1 MATLEIRDL
10 HVSVE
15 ADNAR
20 KEILKGVDLIVKQGE
35 THAIMGPNG
44 SGKSTLAY
52 SLAGHPKYT
61 ITSGTV
67 TLDGEDVLAM
77 TVDERA
83 RAGLFL
89 AMQYPVEIPGVS
101 VSNFLRT
108 SATAVRGEAPK
119 LRTWVKEVKET
130 MADLQMD
137 PAFAERNVN
146 EGFSGGEKKRHEI
159 LQLELLAE
167 GRDPRRD
174 RLRPGRRRP
183 ARRLRGRQPGPRDRR
198 GRHTADHALHADPPL
213 HQARLR
219 TRLRQRPY
227 CRVRRRRARRQA
239 GERGLRG
246 ICEGWRFRVTQLP
259 GLLDTE
265 AIRKDFPLLDR
276 TVHDGKKIVYL
287 DSAATSQK
295 PRQVLDALSEYYE
308 RHNAN
313 VHRGVYTI
321 AEEATALYEGARDKV
336 AAFIN
341 APSRNEVI
349 FTKNAS
355 ESLNLVAN
363 MLGWA
368 DEPYRVD
375 HETEIVITEMEHHS
389 NIVPWQ
395 LLSQRTGAKLK
406 WFGITDDG
414 RLDLSNIDEIITE
427 KTKIVSFTLV
437 SNIMGTI
444 NPVEKIIRRAQQ
456 VGALVCIDAS
466 QAAPHM
472 VLDVQALQADFVAF
486 TGHKMV
492 GPTGIGV
499 LWGRH
504 ELLEDLP
511 PFLGG
516 GEMIE
521 TVSMHSSTYAPA
533 PHKFEAGTPPI
544 AQAVG
549 LGAAVDYLSAIGMD
563 KIFQHEHAITEYA
576 VKRLLEVPDLKI
588 IGPAT
593 AEDRGATISFTL
605 GDIHPHDVGQVLDEQ
620 GIAVRVG
627 HHCARP
633 VCLRYGIPATTRA
646 SFYLYST
653 PAEVD
658 ALVDGLEHVRNFF
671 G

>member
-1 MATLEIRDL
+1 
-10 HVSVE
+10 
-15 ADNAR
+15 
-20 KEILKGVDLIVKQGE
+20 
-35 THAIMGPNG
+35 
-44 SGKSTLAY
+44 
-52 SLAGHPKYT
+52 
-61 ITSGTV
+61 
-67 TLDGEDVLAM
+67 M
-77 TVDERA
+77 TVP
-83 RAGLFL
+83 
-89 AMQYPVEIPGVS
+89 PVS
-101 VSNFLRT
+101 
-108 SATAVRGEAPK
+108 
-119 LRTWVKEVKET
+119 
-130 MADLQMD
+130 
-137 PAFAERNVN
+137 PA
-146 EGFSGGEKKRHEI
+146 S
-159 LQLELLAE
+159 
-167 GRDPRRD
+167 
-174 RLRPGRRRP
+174 
-183 ARRLRGRQPGPRDRR
+183 
-198 GRHTADHALHADPPL
+198 PPS
-213 HQARLR
+213 
-219 TRLRQRPY
+219 
-227 CRVRRRRARRQA
+227 
-239 GERGLRG
+239 
-246 ICEGWRFRVTQLP
+246 LP

-265 AIRKDFPLLDR
+265 AIRKDFPILDR
-276 TVHDGKKIVYL
+276 LVHDGQKVVYL
-287 DSAATSQK
+287 DNAATSQK
-295 PRQVLDALSEYYE
+295 PTQVLDALADYYE

-313 VHRGVYTI
+313 VHRGVHVL

-341 APSRNEVI
+341 APSRDEVI

-368 DEPYRVD
+368 DEPYRVERD
-375 HETEIVITEMEHHS
+375 SEIVITEMEHHS

-406 WFGITDDG
+406 WFGLTDEG
-414 RLDLSNIDEIITE
+414 RLDLDGIDELITE
-427 KTKIVSFTLV
+427 RTKVVSLTLV
-437 SNIMGTI
+437 SNILGTF
-444 NPVEKIIRRAQQ
+444 NPVETIVRRAQE
-456 VGALVCIDAS
+456 VGALVVVDAS

-486 TGHKMV
+486 TGHKMC

-499 LWGRH
+499 LWGRQ
-504 ELLEDLP
+504 ELLNDLP

-521 TVSMHSSTYAPA
+521 TVTMHSSTYAPA

-549 LGAAVDYLSAIGMD
+549 LGAAVDYLSAIGMER
-563 KIFQHEHAITEYA
+563 IHAHEQALTEYA
-576 VKRLLEVPDLKI
+576 VRRLQDIPDLRI
-588 IGPAT
+588 IGPPT

-658 ALVDGLEHVRNFF
+658 ALAVGLEHVRNFF
-671 G
+671 A